1 LKHSSIEMVMLL
13 CIGISSTVRSQ
24 WVQTNGPNGGPIW
37 CLAVSGTNLF
47 AGTDSLGAFRSA
59 DSGSS
64 WAPVDFESDVASV
77 NAFAR
82 DDSSFYAWTGE
93 RSLYYSADD
102 GQHWHLVDTALC
114 GNWYPA
120 RTPLFLHGGSL
131 FANRSVGGSLSAGAV
146 YRSIDH
152 GATWVSVLP
161 GLLANTYAVQDSVLL
176 VAGQDAVPPLYF
188 HLYRSSD
195 NGLHW
200 ATIGGVFQYGG
211 LEFAVH
217 DGLLFSGGFGI
228 SRSSDHGVSWMS
240 AQEGYGTFEV
250 SCFAEAGGSLFAGT
264 WTSGVYVSTDDG
276 VRWIPVNEGLNVRT
290 VTSLAVSGTNLFAGT
305 FSNGVWRRPLSEF
318 VTSVGRISADMPAR
332 FTLEQ
337 NYPNPFNPTTTIRYA
352 LPQRASVSLIV
363 YNTLGQQVATLV
375 NDNQDVGYHEVRFN
389 GSNLSSGVYFYRL
402 QAGAFVEAKKF
413 VLVR

>member
-1 LKHSSIEMVMLL
+1 
-13 CIGISSTVRSQ
+13 
-24 WVQTNGPNGGPIW
+24 
-37 CLAVSGTNLF
+37 
-47 AGTDSLGAFRSA
+47 
-59 DSGSS
+59 
-64 WAPVDFESDVASV
+64 
-77 NAFAR
+77 
-82 DDSSFYAWTGE
+82 
-93 RSLYYSADD
+93 
-102 GQHWHLVDTALC
+102 
-114 GNWYPA
+114 
-120 RTPLFLHGGSL
+120 
-131 FANRSVGGSLSAGAV
+131 
-146 YRSIDH
+146 
-152 GATWVSVLP
+152 
-161 GLLANTYAVQDSVLL
+161 
-176 VAGQDAVPPLYF
+176 
-188 HLYRSSD
+188 
-195 NGLHW
+195 
-200 ATIGGVFQYGG
+200 
-211 LEFAVH
+211 
-217 DGLLFSGGFGI
+217 
-228 SRSSDHGVSWMS
+228 
-240 AQEGYGTFEV
+240 
-250 SCFAEAGGSLFAGT
+250 
-264 WTSGVYVSTDDG
+264 VYVSTDDG